1 MFGCGANM
9 VSPYFMLGDK
19 VWMSDPQGTFDESRL
34 HLAEKIIMIAA
45 GSGKWPMTYGGCGL
59 EESAG
64 IAPAGVPAGVVVV
77 WLDLTL

>member
-45 GSGKWPMTYGGCGL
+45 GSGK
-59 EESAG
+59 
-64 IAPAGVPAGVVVV
+64 
-77 WLDLTL
+77 